1 MTKIFSGFD
10 MITSIGLFLV
20 SCFMI
25 YGIKKE
31 KDRFLLPAIYY
42 IPIDG
47 VFRYVITVSAMNYIH
62 LNILFFIY
70 LDLFK

>member
-10 MITSIGLFLV
+10 MITSIGLLLV

-47 VFRYVITVSAMNYIH
+47 VFRYVITVSAMNYI
-62 LNILFFIY
+62 LIFCSLY
-70 LDLFK
+70 T

>member
-10 MITSIGLFLV
+10 MITSIGLLLV

-25 YGIKKE
+25 YGIRKE

-47 VFRYVITVSAMNYIH
+47 VFR
-62 LNILFFIY
+62 
-70 LDLFK
+70 